1 MLRSMTGFGRCFLEE
16 DRWTQVWEV
25 RSVNSRHLDIRWRL
39 PSQTRCFE
47 PALEKVVKQQATRGR
62 VEISLHVQMY
72 RQEAQV
78 ATFNEDQADAMLAA
92 LAAFAA
98 SRGESFTPD
107 YNRFLSQ
114 SSLWED
120 SIQET
125 DDSLGESLERGLIL
139 ALEDWNES
147 RALEARA
154 LENDLLL
161 RLVRMEEWVARIHER
176 APDIKEERF
185 ATVRERLGELL
196 ERFGQEVDEGRFLQE
211 VAQMADRL
219 DVSEELTRLAAH
231 FERFRTLLAHGG
243 DAGRKLDFTMQEAFR
258 EVTTC
263 GNKIQDMQVSRLVVD
278 LKNELEKC
286 REQIQNVE

>member
-39 PSQTRCFE
+39 PSQARCFE
-47 PALEKVVKQQATRGR
+47 SALEKVVKRHATRGR

-72 RQEAQV
+72 RQEAQA

-98 SRGESFTPD
+98 SRGENFIPD

-114 SSLWED
+114 SSLWEE

-125 DDSLGESLERGLIL
+125 DDALGESLERGLTL
-139 ALEDWNES
+139 ALDDWNES
-147 RALEARA
+147 RALEAKA

-185 ATVRERLGELL
+185 ATVRERLSELL
-196 ERFGQEVDEGRFLQE
+196 ERCGQDLDESRFLQE
-211 VAQMADRL
+211 IALMADRL

-231 FERFRTLLAHGG
+231 FERFRALLSQGG
-243 DAGRKLDFTMQEAFR
+243 DSGRKLDFTMQEAFR

-263 GNKIQDMQVSRLVVD
+263 GNKIQDLQVSRLVVD
-278 LKNELEKC
+278 VKNELEKC